1 MEIDMYFLTS
11 YLHTNFLIP
20 PSEVTLARNFRI
32 DFGMSRTEIDEMLEY
47 LEVIFNIKF
56 PARRAPDRYEY
67 VLDLVFYLI
76 LYDDFI
82 KDNTHEDSF
91 FY

>member
-1 MEIDMYFLTS
+1 MYFLTS

-20 PSEVTLARNFRI
+20 PSEVTLAKNFRT
-32 DFGMSRTEIDEMLEY
+32 DFGLSQEEIEHMLEY
-47 LEVIFNIKF
+47 LENIFAIKF
-56 PARRAPDRYEY
+56 PLRKAPDKYEY

-82 KDNTHEDSF
+82 KDNTHEDTF